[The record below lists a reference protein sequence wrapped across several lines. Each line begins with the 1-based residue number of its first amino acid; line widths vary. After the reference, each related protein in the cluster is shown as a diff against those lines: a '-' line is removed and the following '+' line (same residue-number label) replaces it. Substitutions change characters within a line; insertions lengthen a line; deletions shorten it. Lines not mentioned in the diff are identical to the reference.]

1 MRRPSSWFLALL
13 LIASPLLA
21 HSQVRMDATATGL
34 VSQPNDTTGVSPPA
48 GPLSTTLTGAR
59 AVLGAGDL
67 LEVGVFDTPEM
78 TQRVRVNGDGIVHLS
93 LIGDIIV
100 KGISTDALRDRIAQ
114 QLVKGRFVKD
124 PQVTVFVIEYAGQM
138 VYVTGEVNRPGAYS
152 LLRSYRLQDLIS
164 VAGGLTQRAG
174 NMVTIVKESD
184 PKNPIQINLSDR
196 NQANSNPEISPGDSI
211 SVGLTDIVYVLG
223 NVQRPGGFLIDRR
236 TTMNFMEALALAEG
250 PTQTASLTTAFLIHS
265 AQPDPQAIPVNVRK
279 ILKSESPDV
288 QLAGGDIIWV
298 GDSQTRNFGRLAI
311 STILGT
317 ASGVAIYAAYPH

>member
-1 MRRPSSWFLALL
+1 MHRPSVWIFGLL
-13 LIASPLLA
+13 LLASSAIAR
-21 HSQVRMDATATGL
+21 SQVRLDTTATGS
-34 VSQPNDTTGVSPPA
+34 VSQPNDTAGVTPPA

-67 LEVGVFDTPEM
+67 VEVGVFDTPEM
-78 TQRVRVNGDGIVHLS
+78 TQRVRVNGDGVVHLA
-93 LIGDIIV
+93 LIGDIVV

-114 QLVKGRFVKD
+114 QLVAGRFVKD

-174 NMVTIVKESD
+174 NMVTIVRESD
-184 PKNPIQINLSDR
+184 PKNPIQINLSDK
-196 NQANSNPEISPGDSI
+196 NQADSNPEISPGDSI
-211 SVGLTDIVYVLG
+211 SVGLTGIVYVLG
-223 NVQRPGGFLIDRR
+223 NVARPGGFLIDRR
-236 TTMNFMEALALAEG
+236 TTMNFMEALSLAEG
-250 PTQTASLTTAFLIHS
+250 PTQTASLTTAFIIHS
-265 AQPDPQAIPVNVRK
+265 TQPNPQAFPVNIKK
-279 ILKSESPDV
+279 ILKSESPDP
-288 QLAGGDIIWV
+288 QLEAGDIIWV